1 MNKTT
6 LIKFSFV
13 FVTTATILMA
23 GVPQSA
29 IARETATVP
38 IVKTNSEANLGSVKD
53 STTIPIVATP
63 TQSDVTA
70 KPGGEPSDDTVTVT
84 ISVNS
89 APTTDTVLTI
99 DTSHHDALSFPAT
112 VTIPAGTTS
121 ITTSGVIV
129 PGDGKHHKNVRIYVT
144 GNGTTIETKVKV
156 HYVSEQD

>member
-1 MNKTT
+1 
-6 LIKFSFV
+6 
-13 FVTTATILMA
+13 MA

-89 APTTDTVLTI
+89 APTTDTV
-99 DTSHHDALSFPAT
+99 